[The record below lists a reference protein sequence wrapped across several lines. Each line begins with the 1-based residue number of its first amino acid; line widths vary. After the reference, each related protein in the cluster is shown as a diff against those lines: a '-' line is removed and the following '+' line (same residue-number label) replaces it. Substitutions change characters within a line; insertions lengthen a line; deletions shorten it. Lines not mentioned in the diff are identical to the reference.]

1 MYKRQLENKDFT
13 KPEGL
18 VSVSYCLDSG
28 LKATD
33 KCRSDMR
40 GSRVAVGYLFPEDVP
55 TQSCDLHT
63 MVEVCTGSPI
73 LNDSGEPT
81 GRYHL
86 AGEFCPETSTGD
98 DGEPV
103 KGRTSVAVLNLTREY
118 LGGVIPEDDAYLLRS
133 VEAAGTCTVHTS
145 EISEEPEPYDPSQ
158 FDITDPSTWPS
169 EEQDPEFDPGDPS
182 TWPTAGGHPSS
193 PEPGESGS
201 HTQEPTHTPNTTQP
215 PAAHTPEPSQS
226 AGGGGEDPLLP
237 PGA

>member
-1 MYKRQLENKDFT
+1 MLKEKTTYYVNQMLKDVVNDGSGTYASFPGMTIAGKTGSTNSNNDRWFVGYTPYYTAAVWVGYDNPERVKASGNPAASLWKKVMSQVHEGLENKDFT

-145 EISEEPEPYDPSQ
+145 EISEEP
-158 FDITDPSTWPS
+158 
-169 EEQDPEFDPGDPS
+169 
-182 TWPTAGGHPSS
+182 
-193 PEPGESGS
+193 
-201 HTQEPTHTPNTTQP
+201 
-215 PAAHTPEPSQS
+215 
-226 AGGGGEDPLLP
+226 
-237 PGA
+237 